1 MDLKTR
7 KIDFIQEFFQLQS
20 EETISRF
27 EKLLQKE
34 KKKLKD
40 NHFEPFTIEEFHQR
54 IEASME
60 DSKNDRLIEVNQ
72 LLAEIETWS

>member
-7 KIDFIQEFFQLQS
+7 KIDFVQEFFQLQN

-40 NHFEPFTIEEFHQR
+40 NHFGPMTTEDFYQR
-54 IEASME
+54 IDASME
-60 DSKNDRLIEVNQ
+60 DSKNDRLIEVKQ
-72 LLAEIETWS
+72 LLAEIETWT

>member
-7 KIDFIQEFFQLQS
+7 KIDFVQEFFQLQN

-27 EKLLQKE
+27 EKLLQEE

-40 NHFEPFTIEEFHQR
+40 NHFEPMTTEDFYQR
-54 IEASME
+54 IDTSME
-60 DSKNDRLIEVNQ
+60 DSKNDRLIEVKQ
-72 LLAEIETWS
+72 LLAEIETWA

>member
-40 NHFEPFTIEEFHQR
+40 NIFKPFTIEEFHQR
-54 IEASME
+54 IDTSME
-60 DSKNDRLIEVNQ
+60 DSKNERLTEVTQ

>member
-20 EETISRF
+20 EEVISRF

-40 NHFEPFTIEEFHQR
+40 NNFEPMTMEEFHQR
-54 IEASME
+54 IDTSLE
-60 DSKNDRLIEVNQ
+60 DSKNGRLIEAKQ
-72 LLAEIETWS
+72 LLAEIETWN

>member
-7 KIDFIQEFFQLQS
+7 KIDFIQEFFKLQS
-20 EETISRF
+20 EEAISRF

-40 NHFEPFTIEEFHQR
+40 SSFDPMTIEEFHQR
-54 IEASME
+54 IDATLE
-60 DSKNDRLIEVNQ
+60 DSKNGRLIEVKQ
-72 LLAEIETWS
+72 LLAEIETWN